1 MPRVF
6 VDDPLATGA
15 AYCLRGA
22 DGHHYARVLRVQPG
36 EALAVAGSA
45 GPFLG
50 EVVAV
55 DPRQGEVF
63 LHIKEPLPR
72 HEPQHAVWLVQG
84 LAKGDKIEAVIQHG
98 TELGAAGFL
107 VYAAARS
114 VVRLDA
120 RRAAEKCARWQRIAR
135 EAAGQAQ
142 RDRVPVVAWAPDWAA
157 LQVWLDQIGNR
168 RVAWL
173 DEEEQT
179 FSLRQCLSRWD
190 EAALPAPTVLAV
202 GPEGGWSDA
211 ERDAWRALGAC
222 GVTLGPRTLRTETAG
237 WAALSAVFFHYGE
250 LGR

>member
-6 VDDPLATGA
+6 VDEPLVPGGT
-15 AYCLRGA
+15 YRLRGS
-22 DGHHYARVLRVQPG
+22 DGHHYARVLRVQRG
-36 EALAVAGSA
+36 EAVAVSGLN

-50 EVVAV
+50 EVTAV
-55 DPRQGEVF
+55 DPRQGEVL
-63 LHIKEPLPR
+63 LHIQAPLPR

-120 RRAAEKCARWQRIAR
+120 QRAAEKCARWQRIAR

-142 RDRVPVVAWAPDWAA
+142 RDCVPTVAWVPDWPA
-157 LQVWLDQIGNR
+157 LQAWLAKLGSQ

-173 DEEEQT
+173 DEAEQA
-179 FSLRQCLSRWD
+179 FSLRKCLAAWD
-190 EAALPAPTVLAV
+190 AAGLPAPTVLGV
-202 GPEGGWSDA
+202 GPEGGWTHA
-211 ERDAWRALGAC
+211 ERDAWQALGAR

-237 WAALSAVFFHYGE
+237 WAALSAVLFHYGE
-250 LGR
+250 LGG